1 MQWLDKKLI
10 LYCAISLLLGA
21 VGCFFWLIH
30 TVHFDPPGNFWA
42 GLGLAF
48 AVPWS
53 IVVIILVGRFRA
65 QEPDFQQRKR
75 FSYALGL
82 LWMALLMTLTGMA
95 YSKWSPTTYAIRH
108 SMPALA
114 GMLIQSGI
122 AVNKRDIN
130 GQTPL
135 GLAIDAKDANLVVSL
150 LRHGADV
157 NFEIIVRQPCTAV
170 RYTPLRLAIMR
181 RDEAIIGI
189 LRQAGAKE
197 TLPSTGKP

>member
-1 MQWLDKKLI
+1 MQMFDKKLVM
-10 LYCAISLLLGA
+10 YCAVSLLLGA
-21 VGCFFWLIH
+21 VGGFFWLIH
-30 TVHFDPPGNFWA
+30 TAHFDPPGNFWA

-65 QEPDFQQRKR
+65 REPDFQRRKR
-75 FSYALGL
+75 VSYAAGL
-82 LWMALLMTLTGMA
+82 LWVALLMTLTGMA

-108 SMPALA
+108 NMPALA
-114 GMLIQSGI
+114 GLLIQAGI

-135 GLAIDAKDANLVVSL
+135 GLAIEARDANLVSSL

-157 NFEIIVRQPCTAV
+157 NLEIMVRQPRTAV
-170 RYTPLRLAIMR
+170 RYTPLKLAIMR
-181 RDEAIIGI
+181 RDDAIIGI
-189 LRQAGAKE
+189 LRQAGAEE
-197 TLPSTGKP
+197 TLPSGGKP